1 MKALVVVDM
10 QNDFITGKLGSKEAQ
25 ELLPKVVEFV
35 KNFDGCICYTKDVH
49 CKTNSDL
56 KEIEKF
62 GFHCMLQSQ
71 GFDIPEELQTVLKDK
86 NAKCYY
92 KNTFMPAFEFDK
104 QDLLTDLCGQRAS
117 EIYVIGVTTD
127 ICVLNTALWIR
138 NGLDRRNVV
147 VLKDLCAGTSKDLH
161 EKALD
166 VMQSNII
173 DVKESREV
181 ING

>member
-25 ELLPKVVEFV
+25 ALLPKVVECV
-35 KNFDGCICYTKDVH
+35 KNFDGGVYYTKDIH
-49 CKTNSDL
+49 HKTNL
-56 KEIEKF
+56 GVKEIEKF
-62 GFHCMLQSQ
+62 GFHCMLRSQ
-71 GFDIPEELQTVLKDK
+71 GFDIPEELQMVLNDK

-127 ICVLNTALWIR
+127 ICILNTALWIR
-138 NGLDRRNVV
+138 NGLDRRNVI
-147 VLKDLCAGTSKDLH
+147 VLKDLCVGTSKELH

-166 VMQSNII
+166 VMKSNVIEI
-173 DVKESREV
+173 KESRDV